1 MFIILP
7 SDLLY
12 FIDLNKAS
20 PIRNIL
26 SLDLIFFYII
36 FMKKNIQI
44 SDIGFS
50 KKGGLFQKANDG
62 RPILRRPI
70 LRRLI
75 LRRPILGRPSL
86 REAFFE

>member
-1 MFIILP
+1 MFIILA
-7 SDLLY
+7 SDLWY

-20 PIRNIL
+20 PIRNIS

-36 FMKKNIQI
+36 LKTNIQI
-44 SDIGFS
+44 SDIRFS

-75 LRRPILGRPSL
+75 LRRPILRRPSL